1 MSFFGPIQLVA
12 FGFPSAAIPLA
23 VIDQL
28 RVARDTGAV
37 RLIDGV
43 FASKDADGNL
53 VAIDASDLGDEE
65 LALLGTLARALFGY
79 GVAGEE
85 GAEIGAESG
94 LLAAEDGSF
103 GLTAE
108 DLEGIAEDVPADS
121 AVLFLL
127 IEHQWALGVKDA
139 VLAANGI
146 VIANG
151 FITPATLVEAGASA
165 AE

>member
-12 FGFPSAAIPLA
+12 LGFPSAEIPVA

-28 RVARDTGAV
+28 RTARETGAV
-37 RLIDGV
+37 RLVDGV

-53 VAIDASDLGDEE
+53 VAIEASNLSDEE

-79 GVAGEE
+79 GVAGDE
-85 GAEIGAESG
+85 GADIGIESG

-103 GLTAE
+103 GLTAG

-127 IEHQWALGVKDA
+127 IEHQWGTGRQGRRACGDRKSV
-139 VLAANGI
+139 V
-146 VIANG
+146 
-151 FITPATLVEAGASA
+151 
-165 AE
+165 